1 MPERKRY
8 SITSTVSTT
17 YIEGG
22 SRVVDGFTVWVNL
35 LDWNESHSIKVKSLN
50 PTVIDTEVKKLIADR
65 EKLDN
70 LG

>member
-8 SITSTVSTT
+8 VITSTVSTT

-35 LDWNESHSIKVKSLN
+35 LEWNESHSIKVKTLN
-50 PTVIDTEVKKLIADR
+50 PTLIDTEVKKLITDR
-65 EKLDN
+65 EKLDT